1 MKVYFS
7 LCLIAFFQNG
17 ADFFSWGVD
26 FFQNGADFLKNLV
39 DFFSWGVDF
48 LAKVMLGTTW

>member
-1 MKVYFS
+1 MENYFS
-7 LCLIAFFQNG
+7 LCLIFIFQNG

-39 DFFSWGVDF
+39 DFFSRGADF
-48 LAKVMLGTTW
+48 LAKLIPDIAQ

>member
-1 MKVYFS
+1 MENYFS
-7 LCLIAFFQNG
+7 LCLIFIFQNG

-39 DFFSWGVDF
+39 DFFSRGAHF
-48 LAKVMLGTTW
+48 LAKLMLNVAW